1 MWTDQNLYKEDMEY
15 ILQSKFFDWN
25 VLKNSTI
32 LVTGGTGL
40 IGSTVINSLIYANIK
55 EKYGIKILSLVR
67 NIKKA
72 EQIFA
77 KQLENEQNL
86 KFVEGSVEEIPA
98 IGESIEYIIHCASPT
113 ASAFFVKNP
122 VETIKTAVQ
131 GTINILEMAKNKNV
145 KGMVYLSS
153 MELYGKIEKDEYIT
167 ESELGYVDP
176 LNIRS
181 CYPESKRMCEN
192 LCACYAA
199 EYKVPVCQVR
209 LAQTFGPGIS
219 YEDKRVFAMMA
230 RNAIESE
237 DIVLQTK
244 GTSKHPY
251 VYTAQAVTA
260 IFTVLLKGKAGEAYN
275 VSNPETY
282 CSIYEMGKLVAE
294 KIANGKIKVVVLSN
308 GDVSKYPAP
317 SCLKLDISKIES
329 LGWKPE
335 YDLLWMYNRLIE
347 TM

>member
-1 MWTDQNLYKEDMEY
+1 
-15 ILQSKFFDWN
+15 
-25 VLKNSTI
+25 
-32 LVTGGTGL
+32 
-40 IGSTVINSLIYANIK
+40 
-55 EKYGIKILSLVR
+55 
-67 NIKKA
+67 
-72 EQIFA
+72 
-77 KQLENEQNL
+77 
-86 KFVEGSVEEIPA
+86 
-98 IGESIEYIIHCASPT
+98 
-113 ASAFFVKNP
+113 
-122 VETIKTAVQ
+122 
-131 GTINILEMAKNKNV
+131 MAKNKNV